1 MFRSPKPIFSASS
14 IAIVGASDRAKW
26 PETIWQNL
34 KNNGYAGKVYPI
46 NPRRDEVYG
55 VPCYH
60 DFGSLPEPVDLALVI
75 VPAGAVQEVI
85 EDGAKHGLKA
95 ATVYA
100 GHLGEGTDP
109 EIVGR
114 GAALKEVCEEAG
126 IALAGPNCMGGI
138 SFREKVFAY
147 PNGGICKPKPGSV
160 AAVFQ
165 SGGTLQFWVQ
175 TAQSRGLRFSYAMSS
190 GNEIGLDLADY
201 INFFVDDPETRLIV
215 LFIEGIR
222 RPEVFKAACARALEA
237 KKPILAIKTGRTQRS
252 REAAQ
257 SHTGA
262 IGGDWAGFE
271 ALCERYGIVNCP
283 SLDDMTE
290 TALAFSQ
297 GRLPAGDGIG
307 VVTTSGG
314 TVDLLYDYA
323 EAEGASMPDFQPETV
338 ARIQPMIPKEMT
350 PKNPLDSG
358 IPAGNDLLAE
368 LCRAALDDPA
378 TDTLAVAGQ
387 ISAGRADIKAGAPLK
402 VLVGS
407 TTKPVIG
414 FARMRYNLGT
424 DGIAYQDE
432 IGIPY
437 LQGLP
442 ETLRALNGLAFYGAR
457 AGRGIAELPAPAGK
471 AENLDGD
478 ALGALLDANGVTLPK
493 SVLAKDADA
502 AAEAAAGIGFPV
514 VLKVVAP
521 AFSHKTE
528 VGGVLLGLSTADE
541 VAAGAATLA
550 GRIRAAS
557 GAADPSAEIT
567 GFLVQEMV
575 SGVEMIVGCRDDA
588 LYGPTILV
596 GTGGVMVEL
605 MRDAATRLL
614 PVEEDNVREMIS
626 GLKGRQLL
634 AGFRGAPAA
643 DFDALVKAVVGLG
656 RVYLDHRHLLAD
668 LEVNPLIVRER
679 GAGVAA
685 VDVRPVRRND

>member
-1 MFRSPKPIFSASS
+1 MFRSPKPVFSASS
-14 IAIVGASDRAKW
+14 IAIVGASERAKW
-26 PETIWQNL
+26 PQSIWQNL
-34 KNNGYAGKVYPI
+34 KNFGYAGKVYPI

-55 VPCYH
+55 VPCYS
-60 DFGSLPEPVDLALVI
+60 DFGSLPEPVELALVI
-75 VPAGAVQEVI
+75 VPASAVQGVI

-100 GHLGEGTDP
+100 GHVGEGTDP

-114 GAALKEVCEEAG
+114 GTALKGVCEEAG

-147 PNGGICKPKPGSV
+147 PNGSICTPKPGSV

-201 INFFVDDPETRLIV
+201 VNFFVDDPETRTIV

-222 RPEVFKAACARALEA
+222 RPEIFKAACARALEA
-237 KKPILAIKTGRTQRS
+237 KKPILAIKTGRTQLS
-252 REAAQ
+252 QDAAR

-271 ALCERYGIVNCP
+271 ALCDRYGIVNCP

-297 GRLPAGDGIG
+297 GRLPDGDGIG
-307 VVTTSGG
+307 VITTSGG

-323 EAEGASMPDFQPETV
+323 EAEGSSMPDFQSDTV
-338 ARIQPMIPKEMT
+338 ARMASKIPKEMT

-368 LCRAALDDPA
+368 LCQAALDDPA

-387 ISAGRADIKAGAPLK
+387 ISEGRADIAVGAPLK
-402 VLVGS
+402 VLVES

-414 FARMRYNLGT
+414 FARMRYNVGE

-442 ETLRALNGLAFYGAR
+442 ETLRALNGLAFYSAR
-457 AGRGIAELPAPAGK
+457 AGKGVAEPVAPAGTP
-471 AENLDGD
+471 ENLEDD
-478 ALGALLDANGVTLPK
+478 ALAVLLDANGVTLPK
-493 SVLAKDADA
+493 SMLVTDGEA
-502 AAEAAAGIGFPV
+502 AAEAADVIGFPL
-514 VLKVVAP
+514 VLKIVAP

-528 VGGVLLGLSTADE
+528 VGGVMLGLSSADE
-541 VAAGAATLA
+541 VASGAKTLA
-550 GRIRAAS
+550 SRILAVDSA
-557 GAADPSAEIT
+557 AEIT

-596 GTGGVMVEL
+596 GTGGIMVEL
-605 MRDAATRLL
+605 MRDAVTRLL
-614 PVEEDNVREMIS
+614 PVDEDNVQEMIS
-626 GLKGRQLL
+626 QLKGRALL
-634 AGFRGAPAA
+634 AGFRGAAPA
-643 DFDALVKAVVGLG
+643 DMDALVKAVVGLG

-685 VDVRPVRRND
+685 VDLRMVRRNY

>member
-1 MFRSPKPIFSASS
+1 VFRSPKPIFSASS

-26 PETIWQNL
+26 PQTIWENL
-34 KNNGYAGKVYPI
+34 KNNGFAGKVYPI

-60 DFGSLPEPVDLALVI
+60 DFGSLPEPADLALVI
-75 VPAGAVQEVI
+75 VPATAVQAVI

-95 ATVYA
+95 ATIYA

-109 EIVGR
+109 EIIGR
-114 GAALKEVCEEAG
+114 GAALKEFCDEAG
-126 IALAGPNCMGGI
+126 IVLAGPNCMGGI
-138 SFREKVFAY
+138 AFREKVFAY

-201 INFFVDDPETRLIV
+201 INFFVDDPETRTIV

-222 RPEVFKAACARALEA
+222 RPEVFKAACARALAA

-283 SLDDMTE
+283 SLDDMIE

-297 GRLPAGDGIG
+297 GRLPTGDGIG

-314 TVDLLYDYA
+314 TVDLLYDYG

-338 ARIQPMIPKEMT
+338 ARIKPMIPKEMT

-368 LCRAALDDPA
+368 LCQAALDDPA

-387 ISAGRADIKAGAPLK
+387 ISEGRADIAAGAPLK
-402 VLVGS
+402 ALVES

-414 FARMRYNLGT
+414 FARMGYNVGA

-457 AGRGIAELPAPAGK
+457 AGRGIAELPAPMGTP
-471 AENLDGD
+471 ENLEGD
-478 ALGALLDANGVTLPK
+478 ALAVLLAANGVTLPK
-493 SVLAKDADA
+493 SVLAMDGQA
-502 AAEAAAGIGFPV
+502 AAEAAVGIGFPV
-514 VLKVVAP
+514 VLKIVAP
-521 AFSHKTE
+521 DFSHKTE
-528 VGGVLLGLSTADE
+528 VGGVLLGLSSADE

-550 GRIRAAS
+550 GRIQ
-557 GAADPSAEIT
+557 AADGAAEIT

-605 MRDAATRLL
+605 MRDAVMLLL
-614 PVEEDNVREMIS
+614 PVDEDNVREMIS
-626 GLKGRQLL
+626 GLKGRELL
-634 AGFRGAPAA
+634 AGFRGAAPA
-643 DFDALVKAVVGLG
+643 DLDALVKAVVGLG
-656 RVYLDHRHLLAD
+656 RVYLDHRNLLAD

>member
-1 MFRSPKPIFSASS
+1 MFRSPKPIFSAST
-14 IAIVGASDRAKW
+14 IAIVGASERARW
-26 PETIWQNL
+26 PQTIWQNL
-34 KNNGYAGKVYPI
+34 KANGYAGKVYPI

-60 DFGSLPEPVDLALVI
+60 DFGSLPEPADLALVI
-75 VPAGAVQEVI
+75 VPAAAVQGVI
-85 EDGAKHGLKA
+85 EDGARHGLKA

-114 GAALKEVCEEAG
+114 GAALKALCEEAG

-138 SFREKVFAY
+138 AFREKLFAY
-147 PNGGICKPKPGSV
+147 PNGGICKPSPGSV

-201 INFFVDDPETRLIV
+201 INFFVDDPETRIIV

-222 RPEVFKAACARALEA
+222 RPEIFKAACTRALA
-237 KKPILAIKTGRTQRS
+237 ASKPIIAIKTGRTQRA
-252 REAAQ
+252 REAAL

-262 IGGDWAGFE
+262 IGGDWQAFE
-271 ALCERYGIVNCP
+271 ALCERYGIVSCP

-297 GRLPAGDGIG
+297 GRLPEGGGIG
-307 VVTTSGG
+307 FVTTSGG

-323 EAEGASMPDFQPETV
+323 EAEGVSMPDFQPETV
-338 ARIQPMIPKEMT
+338 ARMRPLLPKEMT

-368 LCRAALDDPA
+368 LCAVALDDPA
-378 TDTLAVAGQ
+378 TDILAVAGQ
-387 ISAGRADIKAGAPLK
+387 ISTGRADIAAGAPMGA
-402 VLVGS
+402 LVDR

-414 FARMRYNLGT
+414 FGRMRYHLGE
-424 DGIAYQDE
+424 DGIAYQDA

-442 ETLRALNGLAFYGAR
+442 ETLRALAGLVFYGAR
-457 AGRGIAELPAPAGK
+457 AGRTIAPLPAPAGTP
-471 AENLDGD
+471 ENLEGD
-478 ALGALLDANGVTLPK
+478 AFADLLAANGVTLPN
-493 SVLAKDADA
+493 SVLAEDGAA
-502 AAEAAAGIGFPV
+502 AAEAAAAIGFPV

-528 VGGVLLGLSTADE
+528 VGGVLLGLSSADE
-541 VAAGAATLA
+541 VCAGAATLA
-550 GRIRAAS
+550 GRIA
-557 GAADPSAEIT
+557 AADANAEIT

-575 SGVEMIVGCRDDA
+575 SGVEMIVGARDDA
-588 LYGPTILV
+588 LYGPVILV
-596 GTGGVMVEL
+596 GTGGIMVEL
-605 MRDAATRLL
+605 MGDAAMRLL
-614 PVEEDNVREMIS
+614 PVDEDDVRAMIAE
-626 GLKGRQLL
+626 LKGRELL

-643 DFDALVKAVVGLG
+643 DTDALVAAVVGLG

-668 LEVNPLIVRER
+668 LEVNPLIVRQR

-685 VDVRPVRRND
+685 VDVRPVRRSD